1 MATGALLW
9 EGRDGVRS
17 ASPDTGQQEAL
28 THPRRRA
35 MFAFGR
41 GEAATVRL
49 AVLLRCM
56 THPTLR
62 ALPRALASSLL
73 VSAALPLA
81 VPVAFQALAQ
91 TAGASAANALAPVVV
106 VGTREAQPLKDSVAD
121 VVLIDAQTL
130 RDGGF
135 DSVEEALRRQAGLQ
149 ITRNG
154 GPGQTT
160 GYQLRGTGTSST
172 VVMIDGVRVG
182 SATLGQA
189 AFESMSLSEID
200 HIEVLRGPASG
211 LYGADAVGG
220 VIQIF
225 TRKGQGPLNLTG
237 HVAVGDYRSSEA
249 DLAVTGAQGG
259 FDYAASLSHDRSR
272 GVSAVRPGD
281 ANGTYNPDDD
291 GFRRTV
297 ASARLGFTPAAG
309 HRIGVSATQSRLNA
323 QYDGA
328 QYAAPD
334 FLPDSTP
341 DFRNHLVTRQVAA
354 DYRGVI
360 SPLWTTTVQLA
371 RNTDDLRSGATELA
385 RFETDRNQL
394 TWQNALRLSEGQQVV
409 LGYERVAETVEGD
422 VYADAPKRTNNGYFA
437 GYTGAFGPASLEASL
452 RSDHNSA
459 YGTHTTGGLGASYAL
474 TSTLRLRAL
483 AGTSFR
489 APTFNDLYYPDYG
502 VATLRPE
509 QGRSIELGV
518 NWTSGVSSASATVYR
533 NKVRNLIGNDP
544 NASGTSCPPGY
555 FFGCASNV
563 SRALIKGVSLL
574 GAHRIGDLSLQATVD
589 FLDARD
595 QLTGAR
601 LPRRAAHQESVSVDY
616 NPGVWSIGATLT
628 DVGARPDLVQPLGD
642 YALLDLRATWRFL
655 PQWRLETRLLNA
667 TDRDVQP
674 VRDYQGLGRQ
684 IWVGLRYDM
693 KGF

>member
-1 MATGALLW
+1 
-9 EGRDGVRS
+9 
-17 ASPDTGQQEAL
+17 
-28 THPRRRA
+28 

-62 ALPRALASSLL
+62 ALPRALALALL
-73 VSAALPLA
+73 VPATL
-81 VPVAFQALAQ
+81 PVAFPVLAQ
-91 TAGASAANALAPVVV
+91 TAPAAAADALAPVVV
-106 VGTREAQPLKDSVAD
+106 VGTREVQPLKDSVAD

-130 RDGGF
+130 RNGGF
-135 DSVEEALRRQAGLQ
+135 DSVEDALRRQAGLQ
-149 ITRNG
+149 ITRTG
-154 GPGQTT
+154 GPGQSS
-160 GYQLRGTGTSST
+160 GYLLRGTTTSST

-225 TRKGQGPLNLTG
+225 TRKGQGPLNLSA
-237 HVAVGDYRSSEA
+237 HVAVGDYRSSES
-249 DLAVTGAQGG
+249 DLAVSGAQGG

-272 GVSAVRPGD
+272 GVSSVRPGD
-281 ANGTYNPDDD
+281 QFGNYNPDDD

-297 ASARLGFTPAAG
+297 ASTRLGFTPAAG
-309 HRIGVSATQSRLNA
+309 HRIGVSATQSRLNN
-323 QYDGA
+323 QYDSS
-328 QYAAPD
+328 QYLAPD
-334 FLPDSTP
+334 FLPDNTP

-360 SPLWTTTVQLA
+360 SPLWTTSLQLA
-371 RNTDDLRSGATELA
+371 RNTDDSRSGGTELA
-385 RFETDRNQL
+385 RYETDRNQF
-394 TWQNALRLSEGQQVV
+394 TWQNALQVGQGQQVV
-409 LGYERVAETVEGD
+409 LGYERVAETVDGD
-422 VYADAPKRTNNGYFA
+422 VYVDAPKRTNNGYFA

-474 TSTLRLRAL
+474 SSSLKLRAL

-489 APTFNDLYYPDYG
+489 APTFNDLYYPAYG
-502 VATLRPE
+502 VATIRPE

-518 NWTSGVSSASATVYR
+518 NWTSGASSASATVYR
-533 NKVRNLIGNDP
+533 NKVRNLIGYDP
-544 NASGTSCPPGY
+544 DQTGTTCPDGY
-555 FFGCASNV
+555 FGCANNV

-574 GAHRIGDLSLQATVD
+574 GAHRLGDLSLQATVD

-601 LPRRAAHQESVSVDY
+601 LARRAAHQESVSVDY
-616 NPGVWSIGATLT
+616 SPGVWSVGATLT
-628 DVGARPDLVQPLGD
+628 DVGARPDTVQPLGA
-642 YALLDLRATWRFL
+642 YALLDLRAHWRFL